1 MPPWNLVGLPELWA
15 RRFAK
20 PLYAFGTEPCL
31 QPVSAHPGDDRTR
44 GPLRGQNP
52 VISTPNWDIAPFTER
67 LEISIVRQL
76 GQYELV
82 MVSR

>member
-31 QPVSAHPGDDRTR
+31 QPVSAHSGDDRTR
-44 GPLRGQNP
+44 GRYAPERRHQYTKLGYR
-52 VISTPNWDIAPFTER
+52 PFTER
-67 LEISIVRQL
+67 PEISIVRQL